1 MSRRE
6 VKNVSMLFRLFMMM
20 TYIFLPHTHDLVE
33 FGLGKTVEEDS
44 SVAVPIRKPWAII
57 VDPSHT
63 TDARMM
69 TTLLIVFPKACVTGA
84 TL

>member
-1 MSRRE
+1 MASADP
-6 VKNVSMLFRLFMMM
+6 K
-20 TYIFLPHTHDLVE
+20 
-33 FGLGKTVEEDS
+33 
-44 SVAVPIRKPWAII
+44 APWAVI

-84 TL
+84 TLSRVRKATSL